1 MSKKNNHD
9 IRKTASSKQT
19 GGGGFVFEDK
29 ASAWFISHFLSNR
42 PLFDNEIGYI
52 NEIKYQVRSD
62 GWLLDDF
69 LISTDDKGIG
79 RKIAVSCKSNTQ
91 IVSSGPNKELLG
103 DLWNQYLNIEQEVFC
118 ADTDY
123 LCIINARLSQ
133 ENSSNFNNLL
143 RLVRECDAD
152 DLHKR
157 INSDDRSISQGIKK
171 IYQGF
176 HCPVAIGNK
185 QNITVIDTIKL
196 LNRILFIEFDFE
208 NDFSKDKSH
217 IVDICKSC
225 LVSPS
230 QCEAE
235 NLFKAL
241 CAFRSEQGPLS
252 GFLDY
257 DKIILKL
264 KDYFKL
270 KGFPDHYEDWEKI
283 SRKSKSK
290 MDLIADKIGNKISF
304 GTEKEIQEIDELFI
318 DKNNIFILGKSG
330 YGKSVLA
337 KKYILEK
344 LQENDKLIWIDS
356 EVVQNK
362 SIENYFGLKHDIVD
376 VVNNIQAKG
385 YLIIDGVD
393 RFFKDAEFDLIVH
406 VLSSIQ
412 ASGKWKILFTCQMED
427 YESVVDKIRRKN
439 LVITGA
445 ELKLKIDVQEYI
457 PELIKS
463 FPEVSDLF
471 RHQHL
476 IPILS
481 NLKYLDLL
489 AHNVSGN
496 SNLTELEFIGES
508 TIIDWIWKYEIESH
522 GTKGSR
528 FIQDFSE
535 KQAQRL
541 TSGVPISDFGIAEV
555 EPADDFKKSKILY
568 ESQDRLYLIHDLFGD
583 WARYKLIR
591 ANKDEIK
598 PFLLSKDIISPL
610 WCKAIRLYGIFLLEG
625 NNNASEWI
633 SLFSLMDPAKPK
645 EKIIQDLLLESVV
658 FSANPYKYLNFL
670 WDLFCD
676 NDGALLHR
684 FLDRFLL
691 KATVPNKAI
700 MNYVQ
705 GNDKFSIAE
714 ASSYYRTPNHQYWF
728 DILEFIISKKNDFIS
743 LAKERTIKIVKLW
756 LEYTANKVHYRKE
769 CSEIALEVANW
780 MFEFKHNGGF
790 VGRHVDQEIYK
801 AFLLAVD
808 DYPDEVIQ
816 LALKLSKRIKVE
828 REIKSKSPSQEEKIS
843 RKSFFEY
850 EIVRDKQQWP
860 DGPYES
866 VDDAFEKVC
875 KYDSAFFPIIAK
887 FPYVASE
894 ILLALF
900 IDEPKN
906 LRFGYESNYDLDIN
920 TSGRWFPPFYNR
932 GPFLEFLKYR
942 PEAGLSFIIKLINFA
957 TIQWA
962 NKFTKDEVE
971 IPKVTLDLEGDL
983 KEYIGDHDVYYWFR
997 NNTSAPDIIVSALMA
1012 LEKFLYDNSDDD
1024 TNILKYAELI
1034 LKEGNSIAL
1043 LSILVTAGKF
1053 NPKLFPTVLQPLL
1066 GVYDF
1071 YHWENS
1077 YGGAL
1082 NSSGMQMMGSFD
1094 QDTFEKAK
1102 EWNNMAH
1109 RRASLL
1115 DVSVFL
1121 FLNNPIIRKKF
1132 EKITSNWKVLL
1143 QDFDS
1148 QGYWEIYL
1156 ERIISFFNMDNYVL
1170 VEDPQGDDYYDYIEP
1185 KEAVQRY
1192 KQIREE
1198 SDNSNADRVFPFV
1211 CFQELEKSN
1220 EYSTEQC
1227 SALWYKVQQYAL
1239 IDDET
1244 PYSFSSGKH
1253 QMVLGGCALLLKN
1266 KKAWEESSPQIMQWI
1281 INYTQETIDNFEFDH
1296 HHLSHNYGGYSWSDF
1311 AAKIISMLWLSE
1323 TSNAKIRLMTATLLL
1338 NCCYDTISTFFKE
1351 YTKTFKWSDTNFVQI
1366 QNLLISW
1373 SVVLYRDAK
1382 TSKQNFFSKTK
1393 SKNSLKFEKNKLIND
1408 FKNNKT
1414 NTALIDWSTLRIV
1427 EVKSKNRYWDN
1438 DYDVSNGHNP
1448 GIDTQ
1453 MLWHVFLKLPD
1464 INECRDE
1471 ERYHL
1476 LNIWK
1481 QLFDQVVFELGEVPK
1496 DLKQLEGYPSEFQR
1510 WVIESTAIII
1520 LKINKNDNI
1529 QAEYFS
1535 NGIMQYGFLTA
1546 DLVEHFCSSFFL
1558 HHLAHIDLHNSFFR
1572 QWERMLDFAT
1582 QSPAWKLKRH
1592 YRKDNL
1598 WETLMGVSALVMSH
1612 WNNDQYFSFFKKIA
1626 ARDIKIMK
1634 RKALNRH
1641 IIFRL
1646 TQILKTKPGL
1656 TVLNEGLE
1664 IINRYID
1671 FSNEEEKIEVPED
1684 LIRIPFEYKNELAQ
1698 MASHL
1703 WEKNKPV
1710 IINNPAVLNNFKK
1723 IVLYLVAKQNPIGL
1737 ELQNRI
1743 IE

>member
-1 MSKKNNHD
+1 MSKRNKQN

-19 GGGGFVFEDK
+19 SGGGFVFEDK

-42 PLFDNEIGYI
+42 PIFDSEIGYI
-52 NEIKYQVRSD
+52 NKISYQVRSD

-69 LISTDDKGIG
+69 LISTNYKGIG
-79 RKIAVSCKSNTQ
+79 RKIAVSCKSNAQ
-91 IVSSGPNKELLG
+91 ISGAGPNKELLA
-103 DLWNQYLNIEQEVFC
+103 DLWNQYLNIEERVFC

-123 LCIINARLSQ
+123 LCIINARLSI
-133 ENSSNFNNLL
+133 ENSSNLNNLL
-143 RLVRECDAD
+143 RLVKECDPH
-152 DLHKR
+152 DLHER
-157 INSDDRSISQGIKK
+157 INSDDRSISQSVKR
-171 IYQGF
+171 IYHGF
-176 HCPVAIGNK
+176 HCPLVIGNK
-185 QNITVIDTIKL
+185 QNITTIDTIML
-196 LNRILFIEFDFE
+196 LSRILFIEFDFE
-208 NDFSKDKSH
+208 NDHSKDESN
-217 IVDICKSC
+217 IVEICKGC
-225 LVSPS
+225 LVSS
-230 QCEAE
+230 SHIEAE
-235 NLFKAL
+235 SLFKAL
-241 CAFRSEQGPLS
+241 CALRSEQGPLS

-257 DKIILKL
+257 DKVILKL
-264 KDYFKL
+264 KDYFNL
-270 KGFPDHYEDWEKI
+270 KGFPDHYDDWGKI
-283 SRKSKSK
+283 IRQSKSK
-290 MDLIADKIGNKISF
+290 MDLIPDKIGNKISF
-304 GTEKEIQEIDELFI
+304 ATEKEIQEIDELFADI
-318 DKNNIFILGKSG
+318 NNIFILGKSG

-344 LQENDKLIWIDS
+344 LKENDKLIWIDS

-362 SIENYFGLKHDIVD
+362 SIEDFFGLKHNIVD
-376 VVNNIQAKG
+376 IVNNIQSKG

-393 RFFKDAEFDLIVH
+393 RFFKDTEFDLIVPI
-406 VLSSIQ
+406 LSSIKT
-412 ASGKWKILFTCQMED
+412 SGKWKIFFTCQMED
-427 YESVVDKIRRKN
+427 YESVLDKIRRKN

-445 ELKLKIDVQEYI
+445 DLKLNIDVQKYI

-463 FPEVSDLF
+463 FPEISDLF

-496 SNLTELEFIGES
+496 SNLTGLEFIGES
-508 TIIDWIWKYEIESH
+508 TIIDWIWKYEIEPN

-541 TSGVPISDFGIAEV
+541 TSGVPISDFGVAEV
-555 EPADDFKKSKILY
+555 EPVDDFKKSKILY

-591 ANKDEIK
+591 ANKDQIK

-625 NNNASEWI
+625 NNNSSKWVN
-633 SLFSLMDPAKPK
+633 LFTLMDSAEPK
-645 EKIIQDLLLESVV
+645 EKIIQDLLLESVI
-658 FSANPYKYLNFL
+658 FSANPYKYLDSL
-670 WDLFCD
+670 WDFFGE
-676 NDGALLHR
+676 NDGDVLHR

-691 KATVPNKAI
+691 KATVPNKTI

-705 GNDKFSIAE
+705 ENGKFSIAE

-728 DILEFIISKKNDFIS
+728 DVLEFIISKKNDFIT
-743 LAKERTIKIVKLW
+743 LAKEKTIKIVKLW
-756 LEYTANKVHYRKE
+756 LEYTANKVQYRKE

-780 MFEFKHNGGF
+780 MFEFKHNGGY

-808 DYPDEVIQ
+808 DYPDEVIE
-816 LALKLSKRIKVE
+816 LALKLCKRIRVE
-828 REIKSKSPSQEEKIS
+828 REIKSKSSLQEEKNT

-850 EIVRDKQQWP
+850 EIVRDKQHWP

-875 KYDSAFFPIIAK
+875 KYDSAFFPMIVK
-887 FPYVASE
+887 YPHVASE

-906 LRFGYESNYDLDIN
+906 LRFGYESNYNLDIN
-920 TSGRWFPPFYNR
+920 TSGRWFPPFYDR

-957 TIQWA
+957 TVQWS
-962 NKFTKDEVE
+962 NKFNKEEVE
-971 IPKVTLDLEGDL
+971 IPKIKLDIEGEI
-983 KEYIGDHDVYYWFR
+983 KEFIGDHNVYYWFR
-997 NNTSAPDIIVSALMA
+997 NNTSAPDTIVSALMA
-1012 LEKFLYDNSDDD
+1012 LEKFLYDSSDND
-1024 TNILKYAELI
+1024 TNVEKYAELI

-1043 LSILVTAGKF
+1043 LSILITTGKY
-1053 NPKLFPTVLQPLL
+1053 NPPLFSTVLQPLL
-1066 GVYDF
+1066 EVYDF
-1071 YHWENS
+1071 YRWENS

-1094 QDTFEKAK
+1094 HDTFEKAK
-1102 EWNNMAH
+1102 EWNNMVH
-1109 RRASLL
+1109 RKYSLL

-1121 FLNNPIIRKKF
+1121 FLNNHIVRKEF
-1132 EKITSNWKVLL
+1132 ENIKLQWKALL
-1143 QDFDS
+1143 QEFYS
-1148 QGYWEIYL
+1148 KGYWEVFL
-1156 ERIISFFNMDNYVL
+1156 ERLISFFNIDNYIL
-1170 VEDPQGDDYYDYIEP
+1170 VESPQGDYYNYIEP
-1185 KEAVQRY
+1185 EEEVQRY
-1192 KQIREE
+1192 KEIREE

-1211 CFQELEKSN
+1211 CFQELEKSD
-1220 EYSTEQC
+1220 EYSTEEC
-1227 SALWYKVQQYAL
+1227 MELWHKVQQYAL

-1253 QMVLGGCALLLKN
+1253 QMVLGGCALLLRH
-1266 KKAWEESSPQIMQWI
+1266 KKVWEENYPQVMQWI
-1281 INYTQETIDNFEFDH
+1281 IDYTQETINNYKFDYNH
-1296 HHLSHNYGGYSWSDF
+1296 ISHNYGGYSWSDF
-1311 AAKIISMLWLSE
+1311 AAIIISMLWLSE
-1323 TSNAKIRLMTATLLL
+1323 TSEAKIRLMTATLLL
-1338 NCCYDTISTFFKE
+1338 NSPYEAISAFIKE
-1351 YTKTFKWSDTNFVQI
+1351 FEKNFKWSDPKFVQV

-1373 SVVLYRDAK
+1373 SAVLYKDAK
-1382 TSKQNFFSKTK
+1382 ISKQNFLSQTK
-1393 SKNSLKFEKNKLIND
+1393 SKSNLKAEKNNLIND
-1408 FKNNKT
+1408 FKNNKM
-1414 NTALIDWSTLRIV
+1414 NTTLIEWSNLRII
-1427 EVKSKNRYWDN
+1427 ELKSKNRYWDN

-1453 MLWHVFLKLPD
+1453 MLWHIFLKLPD
-1464 INECRDE
+1464 INECKGRERD
-1471 ERYHL
+1471 HL
-1476 LNIWK
+1476 LKIWK
-1481 QLFDQVVFELGEVPK
+1481 QLFDQVIYELGEVPE
-1496 DLKQLEGYPSEFQR
+1496 DLKQFDNYPSQFHL
-1510 WVIESTAIII
+1510 WVIESIAIII
-1520 LKINKNDNI
+1520 LKTNEKDEV

-1535 NGIMQYGFLTA
+1535 DGIMQYGFLAA
-1546 DLVEHFCSSFFL
+1546 DLVEHFCSSFFV
-1558 HHLAHIDLHNSFFR
+1558 HHLAHSDLHSSFLK
-1572 QWERMLDFAT
+1572 QWEVMLDFAT
-1582 QSPAWKLKRH
+1582 KSPAWKLKRH

-1598 WETLMGVSALVMSH
+1598 WETLMGVSALVLSY
-1612 WNNDQYFSFFKKIA
+1612 WNDDKYFSFFKKIA
-1626 ARDIKIMK
+1626 ARDIKIMQK
-1634 RKALNRH
+1634 KALNPH

-1664 IINRYID
+1664 IINKYIN
-1671 FSNEEEKIEVPED
+1671 FCNEEEKTELPEG
-1684 LIRIPFEYKNELAQ
+1684 LIRVPFEYKNELAQ

-1703 WEKNKPV
+1703 WEKNKPT
-1710 IINNPAVLNNFKK
+1710 IINNPEALNNFKK